1 MTKNRVMSIETPISA
16 DVMTLLHEAA
26 ERAAKG
32 ITDREAMR
40 KACEEMDRISEQ
52 VHRRNGV
59 LDIGVPAIRELRDR

>member
-1 MTKNRVMSIETPISA
+1 MNRVMSIDTPISA
-16 DVMTLLHEAA
+16 DVMSLLHEAA

-40 KACEEMDRISEQ
+40 NACEEMDRISEQ